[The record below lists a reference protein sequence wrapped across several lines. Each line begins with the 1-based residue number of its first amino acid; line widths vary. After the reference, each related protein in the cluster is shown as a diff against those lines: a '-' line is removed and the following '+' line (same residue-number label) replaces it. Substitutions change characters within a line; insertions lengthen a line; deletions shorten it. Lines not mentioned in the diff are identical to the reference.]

1 MLLCNPHNPTGTVHS
16 RAALAA
22 LADSARAHG
31 AVVVS
36 DEIHSP
42 LVHEGS
48 FVPFLAAS
56 DVAAE
61 VGFAITSAS
70 KAYNLAGLKCAVIVT
85 AGEAHAAIVRGLS
98 PEVEWRTGLFG
109 ALAGVAAFAPE
120 SDGWLDALRAA
131 LDRNRHLL
139 ADLLAEHLPAA
150 RYRPPAAGYLAWID
164 LSAYGW
170 GDDPAR
176 VLLKETRV
184 ALHHGPLFGAQGAGH
199 VRLNF
204 GCSPEVLSQAVSR
217 IGAFA
222 DAR

>member
-1 MLLCNPHNPTGTVHS
+1 
-16 RAALAA
+16 
-22 LADSARAHG
+22 
-31 AVVVS
+31 
-36 DEIHSP
+36 
-42 LVHEGS
+42 
-48 FVPFLAAS
+48 
-56 DVAAE
+56 
-61 VGFAITSAS
+61 
-70 KAYNLAGLKCAVIVT
+70 
-85 AGEAHAAIVRGLS
+85 S